1 MDELIYSDIFGDL
14 LDRQTTGI
22 IEIRWFDST
31 SQMAG
36 SEFQGW
42 LERFAA
48 ALEQPGRRFALVDTN
63 AFRMD
68 SAQMDTEWR
77 DSYIIPRYNAAG
89 VERFAFHMPP
99 GMPAIGQPAQA
110 EGPAQF
116 PTAYFSSRNDA
127 LEWLGA
133 S

>member
-1 MDELIYSDIFGDL
+1 MDELIYSDIFGDM

-36 SEFQGW
+36 GEFQGW
-42 LERFAA
+42 LERFVA
-48 ALEQPGRRFALVDTN
+48 ALEQRSRRFALVDTT
-63 AFRMD
+63 AFRMAP
-68 SAQMDTEWR
+68 AQMDAEWR
-77 DSYIIPRYNAAG
+77 ASHIIPRYNAAG

-99 GMPAIGQPAQA
+99 GMPAIGQPARA
-110 EGPAQF
+110 EGPAIF
-116 PTAYFSSRNDA
+116 PTAYFGSRDDA
-127 LEWLGA
+127 LGWLGD

>member
-1 MDELIYSDIFGDL
+1 MNELFFSDIFGDM

-31 SQMAG
+31 SQMGG

-42 LERFAA
+42 LERFVAV
-48 ALEQPGRRFALVDTN
+48 LEQRARRFALVDTN

-68 SAQMDTEWR
+68 PAQMNAEWR
-77 DSYIIPRYNAAG
+77 DSHIIPRYNAAG
-89 VERFAFHMPP
+89 VERFAFHMPT
-99 GMPAIGQPAQA
+99 GMPAIGQPART
-110 EGPAQF
+110 EGPAIF
-116 PTAYFSSRNDA
+116 PTAYFGRRNDA
-127 LEWLGA
+127 LGWLGE